1 MIKRTMHIDGWT
13 DEDANREIS
22 KLFEESPEKFT
33 EQEEIEVL
41 ELSMSNRTH
50 LENRSDFSVFKVKII
65 IL

>member
-1 MIKRTMHIDGWT
+1 MIQRTMEIEGRT
-13 DEDANREIS
+13 DEDANKEIS
-22 KLFEESPEKFT
+22 ELLAESPEKFT

-50 LENRSDFSVFKVKII
+50 LENRSDFSVFKVNNI